1 MNVLPQID
9 PERCGCGHDSLD
21 RGLLGFDAA
30 RARVDTAVP
39 PVCGVEV
46 LPVSAAPGRVLAEA
60 LCALAMAPPFDNAA
74 MDGFAVATADLT
86 GDGPW
91 CLPVQGTVAAG
102 QRSAA
107 TLARGMA
114 LRIFTGAPLP
124 AGADA
129 VVMQEAVAVSGG
141 RIILGNRPE
150 PGTHIRRAGEDMT
163 PGMQIL
169 PSGCR
174 LGPRTIGAAAAAG
187 HSSLRVRRRIRVG
200 LVVTGDEVG
209 SDDRRPGG
217 AGICD
222 VNGPMLAA
230 ELSRPDADLL
240 DLLHVPD
247 SFHRV
252 KAALAQL
259 SSRVDLIV
267 TTGGVSVGA
276 ADFVLPALESLGAST
291 IFSGVA
297 MKPGKPVSLGRI
309 GSALW
314 LGLPGNPV
322 SALTT
327 WMLLGER
334 VMDRLAGATAQ
345 GLPRRHVVTAR
356 ALRHKT
362 GRCEFRPARIAGF
375 DGSGREVV
383 DCAEATHSARMAPFA
398 PTDGLALIPADVE
411 LIPEGGLVEI
421 LPFPRR

>member
-1 MNVLPQID
+1 MKLFPRID
-9 PERCGCGHDSLD
+9 PDRCGCGHASTDS
-21 RGLLGFDAA
+21 GLLGFDAA
-30 RARVDTAVP
+30 RARIDSAVA
-39 PVCGVEV
+39 PVGGVEV
-46 LPVSAAPGRVLAEA
+46 LPVSAARGRVLAGA
-60 LCALAMAPPFDNAA
+60 LCALTMAPPFDNAA
-74 MDGFAVATADLT
+74 MDGFAVATADL
-86 GDGPW
+86 GGGGPW

-102 QRSAA
+102 QRAA
-107 TLARGMA
+107 AALARGKA
-114 LRIFTGAPLP
+114 LRVFTGAPLP

-129 VVMQEAVAVSGG
+129 VVMQEAVAVSDG
-141 RIILGNRPE
+141 RITLGHRPE
-150 PGTHIRRAGEDMT
+150 PGSHIRRVGEDMV

-169 PSGCR
+169 RSGCR

-187 HSSLRVRRRIRVG
+187 HGSLRVRRRIRVG
-200 LVVTGDEVG
+200 LVVSGDEVG

-230 ELSRPDADLL
+230 ELSRPDADLV

-247 SFHRV
+247 RFHRV

-309 GSALW
+309 GGALW

-322 SALTT
+322 SALIT

-334 VMDRLAGATAQ
+334 VMDRLAGATGR

-362 GRCEFRPARIAGF
+362 GRCEFRPARITGC
-375 DGSGREVV
+375 DSGGREVV

-398 PTDGLALIPADVE
+398 PADGLALIPADVE
-411 LIPEGGLVEI
+411 LIPEGGLVEF
-421 LPFPRR
+421 LPFPWR